1 MDDAT
6 YTHLVKHRISCETS
20 KPKFDVK
27 YKDKIIEVT
36 KQIMDNKLNGPLKEA
51 FEAYASEC
59 IAHFETPVITPA
71 EQKLTCDTI
80 LQPKKIH
87 YTFKKNIYK

>member
-1 MDDAT
+1 
-6 YTHLVKHRISCETS
+6 
-20 KPKFDVK
+20 
-27 YKDKIIEVT
+27 
-36 KQIMDNKLNGPLKEA
+36 MDNKLNGPLKEA

-87 YTFKKNIYK
+87 YTFKKNK